1 VFKAGLFYCLNIL
14 AWNNEIGLPFF
25 FFFFFF
31 FFFLF
36 FFFFKK
42 REKEKKGGKKKEKFG
57 SILLV
62 SRTEV
67 MINRDSWGG

>member
-1 VFKAGLFYCLNIL
+1 MFKAGSCSLWLGLLPFPLREGVGGLVCGGYLCLNTL
-14 AWNNEIGLPFF
+14 AWNNEIGLQN
-25 FFFFFF
+25 
-31 FFFLF
+31 L
-36 FFFFKK
+36 
-42 REKEKKGGKKKEKFG
+42 FG